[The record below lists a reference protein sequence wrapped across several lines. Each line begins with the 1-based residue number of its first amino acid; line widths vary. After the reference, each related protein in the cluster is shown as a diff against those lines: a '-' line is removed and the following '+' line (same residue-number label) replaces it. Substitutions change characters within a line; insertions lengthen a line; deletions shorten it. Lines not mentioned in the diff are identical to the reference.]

1 MPTQCKTNR
10 KGKAALAAL
19 AALALAGC
27 GMLPPMPPPEKET
40 AQATQEAPKEEPKA
54 KAPDQP
60 DIAAPPPEV
69 QAVPLSGDPI
79 DSLEP
84 LEMRPAGSMG
94 SLGLNLRTY
103 FEDGS
108 GDSDR
113 IERLEKAVVALQSDL
128 RTAAPAIQ
136 RIGVLESEVLLM
148 RRMAEPKQP
157 PVLYEPAPAA
167 GEPEPLQAAPEN
179 ESDGEGPESPAPQPS
194 PAAPQHETVP
204 PQQKTEAPVH
214 APSATAQTAA
224 AQKEA
229 PLAQP
234 VPGQATVQRVR
245 IGQDG
250 GKTRLVLDM
259 SAGTPYT
266 RNLDSG
272 EKLLLVELPQA
283 AWSAPKASPTGEGAI
298 AFWSMKPSADGK
310 GSLLVVQL
318 KGAASLGGEGSIP
331 AGRDGVHRLYI
342 DLVPAS

>member
-1 MPTQCKTNR
+1 MPTHCKTNR

-19 AALALAGC
+19 AALTLAGC

-40 AQATQEAPKEEPKA
+40 ARATQEATKEEPKA

-60 DIAAPPPEV
+60 DMAAPPPEV

-113 IERLEKAVVALQSDL
+113 IERLEKAVIALQSDL

-167 GEPEPLQAAPEN
+167 GEPEPLQPGAEN
-179 ESDGEGPESPAPQPS
+179 EVGGAGPQSPAPSQTS
-194 PAAPQHETVP
+194 P
-204 PQQKTEAPVH
+204 PQQKTEAPAPV
-214 APSATAQTAA
+214 PSATAQTAA

-234 VPGQATVQRVR
+234 VPGQPTVQRVR

-298 AFWSMKPSADGK
+298 ASWSMKPSADGK